1 MTNITTILSCKNNT
15 NNKLFLF
22 LYIKKTVQ
30 DLMRAGVTPCTL
42 LVNECN
48 AGNGFISTD
57 ACIGA
62 FIGEIYALKI

>member
-1 MTNITTILSCKNNT
+1 MLPLVFHHAKIIQITSF
-15 NNKLFLF
+15 FLF

-57 ACIGA
+57 ACLGA
-62 FIGEIYALKI
+62 FIGKIYALKI

>member
-15 NNKLFLF
+15 NNKLFF
-22 LYIKKTVQ
+22 IYKKTVQ

>member
-1 MTNITTILSCKNNT
+1 MTSFFFVFI
-15 NNKLFLF
+15 
-22 LYIKKTVQ
+22 YKKTVQ

-57 ACIGA
+57 ACLGA
-62 FIGEIYALKI
+62 FIGKIYALKI

>member
-1 MTNITTILSCKNNT
+1 MTSFFVFI
-15 NNKLFLF
+15 
-22 LYIKKTVQ
+22 YKKTVQ

-57 ACIGA
+57 ACLGA